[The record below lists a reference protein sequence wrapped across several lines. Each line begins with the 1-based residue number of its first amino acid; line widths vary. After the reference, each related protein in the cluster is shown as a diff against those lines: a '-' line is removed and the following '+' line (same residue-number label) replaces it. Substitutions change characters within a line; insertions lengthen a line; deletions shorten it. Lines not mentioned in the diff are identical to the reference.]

1 MQVGQVLSLDELKR
15 ELGLENGQGISPA
28 KRRGL
33 VTRLGNRVMDEINRV
48 TSITPGALTA
58 LVLLSHKQR
67 GLPHRELI
75 QRAERLLSVAT
86 RKGARSSP
94 ALSNQAGRVRG
105 DAVREAVQMFVD
117 ADLVEV
123 HHPDDPVAKAQKL
136 DENASYVVVPARRL
150 LLDVSK
156 NIIVHFFVER
166 ALVASAL
173 LAAPQNSEQT
183 LWVRDRVQALS
194 RLFKFEFRFRADR
207 PFEKIFDETLAAML
221 EDGELVHEGGA
232 LLIGPGRDGWSG
244 LDWLLLY
251 AAVLRN
257 FIEGYWVAARVLA
270 ELVKAPLAE
279 KDLLK
284 RGIALGNRAFLAGEI
299 ERSEAVSK
307 SILANAF
314 QAFVDHGFLT
324 MRDNKLDLADAFASE
339 SGAREVADRLKTF
352 IPELG

>member
-1 MQVGQVLSLDELKR
+1 
-15 ELGLENGQGISPA
+15 
-28 KRRGL
+28 
-33 VTRLGNRVMDEINRV
+33 
-48 TSITPGALTA
+48 
-58 LVLLSHKQR
+58 
-67 GLPHRELI
+67 
-75 QRAERLLSVAT
+75 LLSVA
-86 RKGARSSP
+86 RRQGARSSP
-94 ALSNQAGRVRG
+94 ALTTSAGRVRSE
-105 DAVREAVQMFVD
+105 ALREAVQMFVD

-123 HHPDDPVAKAQKL
+123 RYPDDPVVKAQNTS
-136 DENASYVVVPARRL
+136 ESASYVVVPARRL

-173 LAAPQNSEQT
+173 LSSPQKREPT

-207 PFEKIFDETLAAML
+207 PFEKIFDETLAQML
-221 EDGELVHEGGA
+221 GDGELVHDGGT
-232 LLIGPGRDGWSG
+232 LGIGPGRDGWSG
-244 LDWLLLY
+244 LDWLVLY
-251 AAVLRN
+251 SAVLRN
-257 FIEGYWVAARVLA
+257 FLEGYWVAARSLS

-279 KDLLK
+279 KELHK
-284 RGIALGNRAFLAGEI
+284 RSIAIGNRAFLAGEI

-324 MRDNKLDLADAFASE
+324 LRDSKLDLADGFASD
-339 SGAREVADRLKTF
+339 SGARGVAEHLKTF